1 MMTPQLILDLNQE
14 IIVDNFAGG
23 GGASSGIE
31 EALGRPVDH
40 AINHDEWALG
50 MHRINHTQT
59 VHHGECVFDVD
70 PAKIAGRRRVGF
82 GWFSPDCKH
91 FSKAKGG
98 KPLDK
103 KIRGLVLVILRWAA
117 IRTRVITMENVEEIK
132 TWGPL
137 LKNGK
142 PDKNHKGR
150 TWLAFLAALGPG
162 LDPDHPDIPE
172 MLELLRGTITKEQ
185 LVKGFGYD
193 IETREIRA
201 CDHGAPTIR
210 KRLFM
215 IARCDG
221 RPIVWPA
228 ITHVPPDEAR
238 SKRLQPH
245 RMIAEC
251 IDWDIPCPSI
261 FLTPTQALRLNRQ
274 HKIKCNR
281 PLKKATLRRIAAG
294 VDRYVLKAAEPFIIC
309 LTHQGGDRVES
320 VSEPAKTI
328 TGANRGEKALVDA
341 RLAPIISDAN
351 RPREER
357 GAPANEPMR
366 TLCAGVKGGHFQ
378 LVAGSMI
385 EYHAPKRP
393 NDQRAKPVDK
403 PLPVQTTEP
412 RFGLVATHLMK
423 FQAESDG
430 APMDKPGPTITANS
444 YVKKPGGA
452 APVGLC
458 AASMV
463 KFRGDPKT
471 HAPGHPAEQ
480 PGHTQSAG
488 GLHHALSACYM
499 AQHNGGYN
507 TNPGH
512 PATDPSS
519 TISAKGSQQQI
530 VSAALSG
537 YYGSEADGQAVTE
550 PARTVTTKA
559 RYGLTQTEASNMMT
573 DWQIAGA
580 RRVAKF
586 LRSFGVKFEGEF
598 AMVAGCVIWD
608 IGMRMLKPRE
618 LFRAQGFREAYVIDR
633 AWLVN
638 PKTGEIREE
647 KLTTADQIRM
657 CGNSVSPPV
666 ARAITAANVPELAV
680 WKIRDKQRFFST
692 RDRKPVFA

>member
-1 MMTPQLILDLNQE
+1 MIPQLILDLNQE

-50 MHRINHTQT
+50 MHRINHPQT

-103 KIRGLVLVILRWAA
+103 KIRGLVFVILRWAA

-132 TWGPL
+132 TYGPL

-142 PDKNHKGR
+142 PDPKHKGR
-150 TWLAFLAALGPG
+150 TWLAFLAVLGPG

-251 IDWDIPCPSI
+251 IDWNIPCPSI

-274 HKIKCNR
+274 HKIKCKR
-281 PLKKATLRRIAAG
+281 PLKKASLRRIAGG
-294 VDRYVLKAAEPFIIC
+294 VDRYVLKAAVPFLLC

-320 VSEPAKTI
+320 VSAPAKTI
-328 TGANRGEKALVDA
+328 TGANGGEKALVDV
-341 RLAPIISDAN
+341 RVAPIISDAN

-357 GAPANEPMR
+357 CAPGNVPMR

-378 LVAGSMI
+378 LVS
-385 EYHAPKRP
+385 
-393 NDQRAKPVDK
+393 
-403 PLPVQTTEP
+403 PLMMQKSHYSSHSAMVKGANEP
-412 RFGLVATHLMK
+412 MRT
-423 FQAESDG
+423 QASAQEHG
-430 APMDKPGPTITANS
+430 I
-444 YVKKPGGA
+444 V
-452 APVGLC
+452 

-463 KFRGDPKT
+463 KLRGDPKT

-519 TISAKGSQQQI
+519 TISARGSQQQI

-537 YYGSEADGQAVTE
+537 YYGSETDGQAVTE
-550 PARTVTTKA
+550 PARTITSKA

-586 LRSFGVKFEGEF
+586 LRRFGVKFEGEF

-680 WKIRDKQRFFST
+680 WNIRDKKRFLIT
-692 RDRKPVFA
+692 RDRKAVLA